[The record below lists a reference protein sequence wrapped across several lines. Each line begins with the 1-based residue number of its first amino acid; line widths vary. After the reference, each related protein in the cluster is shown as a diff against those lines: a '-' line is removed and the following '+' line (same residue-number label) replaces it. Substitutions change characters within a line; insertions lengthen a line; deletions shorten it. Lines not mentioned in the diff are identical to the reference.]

1 MNTTVQAVRPAA
13 VPWLREVRPDITF
26 RLFRLWSDPLSALV
40 RGLRKNGDRLDLVVA
55 AASLAATALSGH
67 IVRTVNLRLLDDG
80 PPIDA
85 KERRQLVDRWH
96 GLNRIRLVLLAVA
109 SIALERAAA
118 GEQDT

>member
-1 MNTTVQAVRPAA
+1 
-13 VPWLREVRPDITF
+13 
-26 RLFRLWSDPLSALV
+26 V
-40 RGLRKNGDRLDLVVA
+40 RGLQKNGDRLDLVVAA

-67 IVRTVNLRLLDDG
+67 IVRTVNLRLFDDG

-109 SIALERAAA
+109 SIALERAAE